1 MPIQAAGWFGTRKG
15 TVNSIARG
23 SDLPQAGTAG
33 TRLSRGPLDLTP
45 QANRQNPSPVRERLG
60 RLLRRLRENEFVSKM
75 MVSSFRTLQRTG
87 ITVTPNHFYWPV
99 PDIND
104 LEARA
109 WAADTVPVGFDL
121 GLERQVN
128 WVGQL
133 AARYQ
138 HEWSFPDPAT
148 ADATQYHY
156 HNGLFETV
164 DAEIAYSVVRDL
176 KPSRIIE
183 VGGGFSTRILAAA
196 VQANRIMDGIEGE
209 LITIEPFPSPALQ
222 GITNLIP
229 TRIQDVD
236 LDLFLSLQGG
246 DILFL
251 DSSHVVSVGSDVVRE
266 YLEILPRLQ
275 PGVIVH
281 VHDIFL
287 PSDYPRDAVLSNFCF
302 WSEQYLLQAFLT
314 FNLHFEVLWGS
325 SAMQYYHPDV
335 LLESFPRW
343 EHSYRDMPKGV
354 RQYLPT
360 RDRDRVWPSSFWIR
374 RIAV

>member
-1 MPIQAAGWFGTRKG
+1 MLKRM
-15 TVNSIARG
+15 RE
-23 SDLPQAGTAG
+23 SDLV
-33 TRLSRGPLDLTP
+33 L
-45 QANRQNPSPVRERLG
+45 
-60 RLLRRLRENEFVSKM
+60 KM
-75 MVSSFRTLQRTG
+75 MVGGFRGLQRVG

-99 PDIND
+99 PDMHD
-104 LEARA
+104 LESRA
-109 WAADTVPVGFDL
+109 WPADSIPVGFDL
-121 GLERQVN
+121 NLKKQAK
-128 WVGQL
+128 WVADVSG
-133 AARYQ
+133 RYQ
-138 HEWSFPDPAT
+138 SEWSFPDRPAGP
-148 ADATQYHY
+148 AEYHY
-156 HNGLFETV
+156 NNGLFETV
-164 DAEIAYSVVRDL
+164 DAEMAYSFVREF

-196 VQANRIMDGIEGE
+196 LQMNRVSDQIEGD

-229 TRIQDVD
+229 ERIQDVD
-236 LDLFLSLQGG
+236 LDLFLSLQSG

-266 YLEILPRLQ
+266 YLEILPRLR

-314 FNLHFEVLWGS
+314 FNPHFEVLWAS
-325 SAMQYYHPDV
+325 SAMQQLHPEV
-335 LLESFPRW
+335 LLENFPRW
-343 EHSYRDMPKGV
+343 DHSYRVMGKEV

-374 RIAV
+374 RKS

>member
-1 MPIQAAGWFGTRKG
+1 
-15 TVNSIARG
+15 VNGIARG
-23 SDLPQAGTAG
+23 SELPRAGAAG
-33 TRLSRGPLDLTP
+33 TRLSRRPLDLTP
-45 QANRQNPSPVRERLG
+45 QTKRQNPPPVRGRLG
-60 RLLRRLRENEFVSKM
+60 RLLRRLRESEFVSKM
-75 MVSSFRTLQRTG
+75 MVSSFRALQRSG

-104 LEARA
+104 LESRV

-121 GLERQVN
+121 DLERQVN
-128 WVGQL
+128 WVGRL

-138 HEWSFPDPAT
+138 REWFFSDRA
-148 ADATQYHY
+148 AGATQYHY
-156 HNGLFETV
+156 NNGFFETV
-164 DAEIAYSVVRDL
+164 DAEMAYSIVRDL
-176 KPSRIIE
+176 RPSRIIE
-183 VGGGFSTRILAAA
+183 VGGGFSTRILAGAL
-196 VQANRIMDGIEGE
+196 QANRIMDGIEGE
-209 LITIEPFPSPALQ
+209 LITIEPFPSLALQ

-229 TRIQDVD
+229 ARIQDVD
-236 LDLFLSLQGG
+236 LDLFLSLQDG

-287 PSDYPRDAVLSNFCF
+287 PSDYPRDAVLSNLCF

-314 FNLHFEVLWGS
+314 FNPHFEVLWGS
-325 SAMQYYHPDV
+325 SAMQCYHPDV
-335 LLESFPRW
+335 LMESFPRW
-343 EHSYRDMPKGV
+343 EHSYRDMPKAV

-374 RIAV
+374 RNAV